1 MRNLKSLLAIVVSVI
16 LLSSCAVHNGFMKNS
31 ASLSEANFSYVNQS
45 ISGMSSA
52 QYVFVI
58 GGLNRQALVE
68 EAKKDMLKNNP
79 LQPNQVL
86 ANVTVNWKYSFY
98 VVVFRTECTVTAD
111 VVEFH

>member
-1 MRNLKSLLAIVVSVI
+1 MRLLAIVVSI
-16 LLSSCAVHNGFMKNS
+16 TLLSSCAVHNGFMKNS

-52 QYVFVI
+52 QYVFAI
-58 GGLNRQALVE
+58 GGLDRQALVE
-68 EAKKDMLKNNP
+68 EAKKDMLKDNP

-98 VVVFRTECTVTAD
+98 VVVFKTECTVTAD
-111 VVEFH
+111 VVEFN